1 MTFEQVLSLAHVLLN
16 RRERTER
23 ELREHLLRRHAP
35 PKEVDAVLREL
46 TEQGYLDDA
55 RFARLFVQDKRDLNQ
70 WGRTRIQR
78 ELIQRGISPEVADL
92 TLDKEL
98 TTNADE
104 LERALS
110 LLRRR
115 FPAPVLTA
123 RERERA
129 LGMLMRR
136 GYEYEL
142 AVDALAAHA
151 RAA

>member
-1 MTFEQVLSLAHVLLN
+1 MTFEQVLSLAHVFLN
-16 RRERTER
+16 RRERTEH
-23 ELREHLLRRHAP
+23 ELREHLLRRHAS

-55 RFARLFVQDKRDLNQ
+55 RFARLFAEDKRDLNQ
-70 WGRTRIQR
+70 WGRTRILR
-78 ELIQRGISPEVADL
+78 ELIQRGISREVADL
-92 TLDKEL
+92 ALDEEL
-98 TTNADE
+98 TTSTGE

-110 LLRRR
+110 VLIER
-115 FPAPVLTA
+115 FPSPVLTA
-123 RERERA
+123 RDRERA
-129 LGMLMRR
+129 LGLLLRR